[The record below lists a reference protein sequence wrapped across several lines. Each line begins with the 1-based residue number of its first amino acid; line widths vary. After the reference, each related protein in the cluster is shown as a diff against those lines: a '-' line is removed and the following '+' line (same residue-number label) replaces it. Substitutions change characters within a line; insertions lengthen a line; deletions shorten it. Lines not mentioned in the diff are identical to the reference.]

1 MIHDQNSYVRR
12 DRIRDIITDN
22 NQLLMVLSRFDI
34 SLGFGDNT
42 VEQVCRDNG
51 VDTDTFLAVINF
63 ISGKKWE
70 VFTISLPS
78 LIKYLRKS
86 HVHFID
92 YALPSIKKKLI
103 EGIYESEVS
112 EMAMLILKYYDDYE
126 EEIRKHM
133 GYEDEVVFRYVEHLI
148 DGKAED
154 RIHISDFSKRH
165 EHMAG
170 KLDDLKELFVYQFN
184 QRNSE
189 LINSALLNMM
199 MCGNELVAHYEI
211 ENKMLFPNV
220 ERLEREVIDS
230 RKDDKEVSESAPPI
244 AETLSDRERE
254 IISCVAHGLSNK
266 EIADKLCLSFHT
278 ITTYRRNISEKLNIH
293 STAALVIFA
302 IVNKIVDI
310 HDIPLTSVQ

>member
-1 MIHDQNSYVRR
+1 MIHDETSYVRR
-12 DRIRDIITDN
+12 DRIRDLITDN

-42 VEQVCRDNG
+42 VEQVCRDND
-51 VDTDTFLAVINF
+51 VDTDTFLAVVNF
-63 ISGKKWE
+63 ISGKQWE
-70 VFTISLPS
+70 FFTISLPS

-112 EMAMLILKYYDDYE
+112 EMTMLILKYYDDYE

-133 GYEDEVVFRYVEHLI
+133 GYEDEVVFRYVEDLI
-148 DGKAED
+148 AGKAED

-199 MCGNELVAHYEI
+199 MCGNELVIHCEI
-211 ENKMLFPNV
+211 KT
-220 ERLEREVIDS
+220 RCSS
-230 RKDDKEVSESAPPI
+230 RMWRD
-244 AETLSDRERE
+244 LR
-254 IISCVAHGLSNK
+254 GN
-266 EIADKLCLSFHT
+266 
-278 ITTYRRNISEKLNIH
+278 
-293 STAALVIFA
+293 
-302 IVNKIVDI
+302 
-310 HDIPLTSVQ
+310 